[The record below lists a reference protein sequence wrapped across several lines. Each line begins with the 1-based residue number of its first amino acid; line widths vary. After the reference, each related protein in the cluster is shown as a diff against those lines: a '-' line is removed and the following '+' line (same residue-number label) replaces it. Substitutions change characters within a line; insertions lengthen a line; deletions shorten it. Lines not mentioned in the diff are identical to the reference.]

1 MTTNEFGRHKFIRP
15 EAFKLNASYFKAID
29 NCLSL
34 HYTSHTSPPSVDQ
47 ILNSSSN
54 LLSRKVTFQSLL
66 NILAL
71 YPASYI
77 IQENHKVND
86 KSSYSITLPFEINHF
101 NRSITRRNQEFVDSV
116 NLWIANNPEAQTLP
130 TCNDFLNCSKAFNET
145 NSSSNSSSKSNSPSK
160 ISKPPRSSLVEK
172 HNLKNTTE
180 KFKFK
185 PKDEA
190 TELNNSG
197 LTLLERIKLKEK
209 KNKELAKIDNSEI
222 RYSNYLDGKLHPV
235 YDILYQ
241 TYWSGGRGGRS
252 KAKTV
257 ENEEAEKKVGVTS
270 LPLIKFVDIIRDSL
284 SYPISEGE
292 VEDIVVRLEETL
304 GANKVQ
310 IITRGGITVVKI
322 NNLDRSSDLQKI
334 NKTT

>member
-15 EAFKLNASYFKAID
+15 ETFKLSASYFKAID
-29 NCLSL
+29 NCLNL

-77 IQENHKVND
+77 ISENHKVND
-86 KSSYSITLPFEINHF
+86 KSSFSITLPFEINHF
-101 NRSITRRNQEFVDSV
+101 NRSITRRNQEYVESV
-116 NLWIANNPEAQTLP
+116 NSWIANNPEAQVLP
-130 TCNDFLNCSKAFNET
+130 ICNDFLNCSKALIENN
-145 NSSSNSSSKSNSPSK
+145 NSSDSSSKSGSPSK
-160 ISKPPRSSLVEK
+160 ISKPSKSSLVDK

-190 TELNNSG
+190 IELSKSG

-209 KNKELAKIDNSEI
+209 KNKELAKVDNSDI

-241 TYWSGGRGGRS
+241 TYWSGSRGRRT
-252 KAKTV
+252 KTKDV
-257 ENEEAEKKVGVTS
+257 DDQETEKKVGVAS
-270 LPLIKFVDIIRDSL
+270 LPLVKFVDIIRDSL

-304 GANKVQ
+304 GASKVH
-310 IITRGGITVVKI
+310 IITRGGITVVKV
-322 NNLDRSSDLQKI
+322 NNLDRCCDLQKI
-334 NKTT
+334 DKTT